1 MMRRPP
7 REVSVFSMSALD
19 IFASAMGT
27 FILIAVVLFPFYLRQ
42 DSPVRKIMKQVG
54 QIEAIKK
61 KIKSA
66 QGQASAARAAAA
78 KARAETAKAKKAV
91 ARAKG
96 PMRLPKGGKD
106 PKSLKFALG
115 CWRTD
120 PFRHG
125 PRYKP
130 GISQYCFDKKGEGK
144 MLYSRAGERMV
155 CAAFAR
161 IRREGSVIYIDDRNS
176 RCSIDQMDKGPWRAD
191 HLVCRPDGSGVIF
204 CEGRT
209 SSGSRWRVRLNRL

>member
-1 MMRRPP
+1 M
-7 REVSVFSMSALD
+7 SIFSMSALD

-42 DSPVRKIMKQVG
+42 DSPVRAIMKQVG
-54 QIEAIKK
+54 RIEAIKK
-61 KIKSA
+61 RIKSA
-66 QGQASAARAAAA
+66 AGQARAARAAAG
-78 KARAETAKAKKAV
+78 KARAETARAKKAT
-91 ARAKG
+91 AEAKG

-106 PKSLKFALG
+106 PTSLKFALG

-130 GISQYCFDKKGEGK
+130 GVSQYCFDKTGKGN
-144 MLYSRAGERMV
+144 MLYSRQGERMV

-161 IRREGSVIYIDDRNS
+161 IRRQGSVIRIDDRNS
-176 RCSIDQMDKGPWRAD
+176 RCNIDQKDKGPWRAD
-191 HLVCRPDGSGVIF
+191 HLVCRPDAGGILY

-209 SSGSRWRVRLNRL
+209 VAGSRWRVRLNRL